1 MLKKIYPAAVGA
13 AMMMMAATAA
23 SAGQPA
29 QLSDSQMDGVTA
41 GAQPLIARGLSLANA
56 AALAIGEVTADTSTQ
71 TSTNTSTAGINPLAW
86 ISIGQAASQAIAAG
100 GFLFNAG
107 AVSHSDT
114 AASL

>member
-13 AMMMMAATAA
+13 ALIMLATAA

-41 GAQPLIARGLSLANA
+41 GDIIPRGVALANA
-56 AALAIGEVTADTSTQ
+56 GALALGEVTADTSTQ
-71 TSTNTSTAGINPLAW
+71 TSTNVNSSGVNPLSW
-86 ISIGQAASQAIAAG
+86 ISIGQAQSQAVAAG

-107 AVSHSDT
+107 AVSHSD
-114 AASL
+114 ASASL

>member
-13 AMMMMAATAA
+13 AMLMLATAA
-23 SAGQPA
+23 SAGEPA

-41 GAQPLIARGLSLANA
+41 GVIIARGLSLANA

-71 TSTNTSTAGINPLAW
+71 TSTNTSTAGSPLTW
-86 ISIGQAASQAIAAG
+86 ISIGQAASQAVAAG